1 MKKSNLI
8 YLALG
13 AVAVYYLYQNI
24 KKKGGLPGNIN
35 LKSEANKLATDQ
47 AKNINFVPDM
57 TTMLDQYKNDLKN
70 CK

>member
-1 MKKSNLI
+1 MKKSNII

-13 AVAVYYLYQNI
+13 VIAVYYFYKNV
-24 KKKGGLPGNIN
+24 KKKGGIPGLMN
-35 LKSEANKLATDQ
+35 LSSAANQMATNQ

-57 TTMLDQYKNDLKN
+57 STMADDYNNDLKK

>member
-1 MKKSNLI
+1 MKKSNII

-13 AVAVYYLYQNI
+13 AIAVYYFYKNV
-24 KKKGGLPGNIN
+24 KKKGVLPGGMN
-35 LKSEANKLATDQ
+35 LSSAANKIAADQ

-57 TTMLDQYKNDLKN
+57 TSMSDEYKNDLKN